1 MPNAKEIGER
11 IKKLRGN
18 ESRLDV
24 ANACDISVSALSMY
38 ECGQR
43 IPRDE
48 IKIKLAN
55 HFKKSVESIF
65 FNCY

>member
-18 ESRLDV
+18 ESRLAV

-65 FNCY
+65 FN

>member
-11 IKKLRGN
+11 LKKLRGE
-18 ESRLDV
+18 ESQAAV
-24 ANACDISVSALSMY
+24 AEACGISISALSMY

-48 IKIKLAN
+48 IKIKLAS
-55 HFKKSVESIF
+55 HFKESVESIF
-65 FNCY
+65 FN